1 MAVGEGQQPRESTNH
16 TLYLH
21 KKTVCVFTKNSEDFR
36 KKTQKTKRRP
46 LHDQLVL
53 EHIM

>member
-16 TLYLH
+16 TLCLN
-21 KKTVCVFTKNSEDFR
+21 KKTVCVLSKKSEDFR
-36 KKTQKTKRRP
+36 KERKNKQRP

-53 EHIM
+53 EYII